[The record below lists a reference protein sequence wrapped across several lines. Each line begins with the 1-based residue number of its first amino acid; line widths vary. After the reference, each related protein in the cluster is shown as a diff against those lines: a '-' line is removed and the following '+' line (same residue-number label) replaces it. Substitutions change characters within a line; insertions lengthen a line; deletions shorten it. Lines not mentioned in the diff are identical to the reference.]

1 MMKDNECV
9 GSRIDSGTLKIFYI
23 YLTDIRKTWAN
34 IVQTLQ
40 MCEALSKVHE
50 VNFFHPFLLKADLDK
65 RLSFFHIEKSL
76 HVTRIVA
83 FGPLENRYLDF
94 ANRIIFFLQMLFYL
108 HFSKYNLIYTR
119 DFSFL
124 VFLSKTPKLL
134 RPKKKI
140 IYEPH
145 KVYYYASNKVN
156 DLKLEIECLKLTDA
170 IVAISNGIKHDLIQL
185 GFDENRISVIP
196 GGVKIDR
203 FSINFDRDGFRKNN
217 DISKDEIVI
226 IYAGSWEGWKG
237 VNVLI
242 RAYAEASS
250 KVNNCKLVLVGSN
263 REELIKTRQLIKSL
277 NLDEKKIILVGF
289 ISQTEVVKYL
299 KISDIGVIPN
309 IRTTLGS
316 RYTSP
321 LKLFEYMAAGLA
333 IVASD
338 LPSMHEILTDKEAVF
353 FEPEN
358 EHDLANKLIDL
369 INNKTKREQMGFL
382 VGQQV
387 NKFTYRERCKK
398 VTEVIESI
406 I

>member
-1 MMKDNECV
+1 M
-9 GSRIDSGTLKIFYI
+9 SGTTGSGILKIFYI

-34 IVQTLQ
+34 IVQTLH
-40 MCEALSKVHE
+40 MCETLSKVHK
-50 VNFFHPFLLKADLDK
+50 VKFFHPFLTKTALNK
-65 RLSFFHIEKSL
+65 RLSLFHIEKRFNI
-76 HVTRIVA
+76 TRIVA
-83 FGPLENRYLDF
+83 FGPMENKYLDF
-94 ANRIIFFLQMLFYL
+94 ANRIIFFLQLLFYL
-108 HFSKYNLIYTR
+108 HFSKYDLIYTR

-124 VFLSKTPKLL
+124 VFLSKIPKLL
-134 RPKKKI
+134 RPKNKI

-145 KVYYYASNKVN
+145 KAYYYASDKVN
-156 DLKLEIECLKLTDA
+156 NIKLEIESLKLADA

-196 GGVKIDR
+196 NGVKIDR
-203 FSINFDRDGFRKNN
+203 FSISFDRDGFRKNHN
-217 DISKDEIVI
+217 ISKDEIVI
-226 IYAGSWEGWKG
+226 IYVGSWEEWKG
-237 VNVLI
+237 VDVLI
-242 RAYAEASS
+242 RAFLITLR
-250 KVNNCKLVLVGSN
+250 KVSNCKLILVGGSK
-263 REELIKTRQLIKSL
+263 EELVKTGQLTKGP
-277 NLDEKKIILVGF
+277 NVDERKIILTGF

-299 KISDIGVIPN
+299 KMSDIGVIPN
-309 IRTTLGS
+309 IRTTIGS

-338 LPSMHEILTDKEAVF
+338 LPSIREIVTDNEAVF

-382 VGQQV
+382 VGQKV
-387 NKFTYRERCKK
+387 SKFTYGERCKK
-398 VTEVIESI
+398 ITEVIESI

>member
-1 MMKDNECV
+1 M

-145 KVYYYASNKVN
+145 KVYYYASDKVN

-277 NLDEKKIILVGF
+277 NLDEKKL
-289 ISQTEVVKYL
+289 S
-299 KISDIGVIPN
+299 
-309 IRTTLGS
+309 
-316 RYTSP
+316 
-321 LKLFEYMAAGLA
+321 
-333 IVASD
+333 
-338 LPSMHEILTDKEAVF
+338 
-353 FEPEN
+353 
-358 EHDLANKLIDL
+358 
-369 INNKTKREQMGFL
+369 
-382 VGQQV
+382 
-387 NKFTYRERCKK
+387 
-398 VTEVIESI
+398 
-406 I
+406 